1 MTPMTIMAMQQ
12 VAIMASAI
20 LSKNEGNESEIKA
33 LTVRADRLNH
43 AVDFWNHWMIAG
55 LILAAIAAVLIV
67 LATRLVVLR
76 TKQLAVAQAQLESAK
91 DRQLNA
97 DLKDKDLEI
106 QGLKTAAETAA
117 KDIGTAKAD
126 VAKAEA
132 RSAEADAKAE
142 QFRLAIAQANQQAA
156 EANGIAEQE
165 RLARLRLEASLA
177 DRVLTPDTQ
186 GQLASMAKEFP
197 GAIRLDVC
205 VFGGTLEV
213 ANIAQAI
220 IGPLSGWMIQQW
232 QVTGG
237 ASARGI
243 LIGTSPSAT
252 DKDREAAR
260 QLIAILNLAGIDA
273 GNWGYD
279 ELKKAADSGMRT
291 GPPGAVDAPILMVV
305 GPKR

>member
-1 MTPMTIMAMQQ
+1 MTITAMQQ

-33 LTVRADRLNH
+33 LAVQADRLNH

-76 TKQLAVAQAQLESAK
+76 TKQLAVAQGQLETAK

-106 QGLKTAAETAA
+106 QGLKTTAESAA

-132 RSAEADAKAE
+132 RSAEAAAKAE

-156 EANGIAEQE
+156 EANRIAEQE

-177 DRVLTPDTQ
+177 DRVLTPDAQ
-186 GQLASMAKEFP
+186 AQLATVEKEFP
-197 GAIRLDVC
+197 NGIRLDIC
-205 VFGGTLEV
+205 AFGGTLEV

-220 IGPLSGWMIQQW
+220 IGSLNGWTIRQW

-237 ASARGI
+237 AAARGI

-252 DKDREAAR
+252 DTDREAAQR
-260 QLIAILNLAGIDA
+260 LIAALNSAGIDA
-273 GNWGYD
+273 GNWQYD
-279 ELKKAADSGMRT
+279 ELAKPADSGMRT
-291 GPPGAVDAPILMVV
+291 GPEGAVNAPILMVI
-305 GPKR
+305 GTKR